1 MRRALHLAT
10 MGSRV
15 VGAGLSEEKVEPLAK
30 AAGDNGMEVRGVV
43 LDVTDPVACE
53 AFVTPIEP
61 WAVVNN
67 ARYMNVG
74 RVVDVDPA
82 EALRQLDA
90 LVVGPMHLAT
100 LAVPAMRRNVSGR
113 IINVSCSIAHVTFA
127 MTGWYQG
134 GRARLLGGDRR
145 LPAGG
150 RSRRHRRDP
159 HRARGA
165 STLGSGTRPRTI
177 CCDAASSPRP
187 RRLRPPL
194 VMLRRLGGT
203 MPGAPIAA
211 EAIGEA
217 LSAARPRLRHEVGV
231 DAPLVRLAEHLL
243 PERVQDRLRRSAL
256 GR

>member
-43 LDVTDPVACE
+43 FDVTDSVACE

-90 LVVGPMHLAT
+90 LVVGPMHLPRWPCPPCGAMSRGGSST
-100 LAVPAMRRNVSGR
+100 SPA
-113 IINVSCSIAHVTFA
+113 
-127 MTGWYQG
+127 
-134 GRARLLGGDRR
+134 
-145 LPAGG
+145 
-150 RSRRHRRDP
+150 RSP
-159 HRARGA
+159 
-165 STLGSGTRPRTI
+165 T
-177 CCDAASSPRP
+177 SPSP
-187 RRLRPPL
+187 
-194 VMLRRLGGT
+194 
-203 MPGAPIAA
+203 
-211 EAIGEA
+211 
-217 LSAARPRLRHEVGV
+217 
-231 DAPLVRLAEHLL
+231 
-243 PERVQDRLRRSAL
+243 
-256 GR
+256 